1 MTNRIDQQVLGVVI
15 GVLALL
21 VAFVFNIPAVSY
33 AVTLVLV
40 VLTFLQPKTGI
51 LLLFVYFPARALLIE
66 VAPSLKLVGD
76 LVIISAFLRIVWEQR
91 KNWKSI
97 FHFEKFEW
105 AFILFIIVGALASL
119 LNDVSIGAIVF
130 QIRAFVITFLLIYIV
145 KRMTITKEDVRHFLW
160 ITFAMALVIVL
171 QGFIEKLSM
180 RSAWMPEKWIN
191 RQLSPGNASR
201 IYGVLNNPNVLSVYI
216 TMAAILTI
224 YLKRLMKP
232 AKWVTIFFYISLV
245 LMSGIWIMTYSRGT
259 WIAVALGLVLYTLYT
274 RKWKFAIKVVLVL
287 GLSFGAVALPTTY
300 AAQWI
305 QQNTEI
311 GNFERTGEEEVGPSV
326 GAIEAERIGET
337 FTGSTFEKSMTTG
350 RLYVVFKGFEVY
362 KDYPIIGSGFATFG
376 DSATKSYLSP
386 IYADYGITTNIY
398 ADNQYIEIIAQNGT
412 IGVILFASF
421 LLGMLWLFWKK
432 RHDTPVAIPLVVS
445 LLAIFWCGLVYNIW
459 EDKTFTLYYYTL
471 TGAFIAFIR
480 AKEQGN
486 DSTHN

>member
-1 MTNRIDQQVLGVVI
+1 MNNRINQQVLGVVV

-21 VAFVFNIPAVSY
+21 VAFVFNIPAISY
-33 AVTLVLV
+33 AVTLVLA
-40 VLTFLQPKTGI
+40 VLAFLQPKTGI
-51 LLLFVYFPARALLIE
+51 YLLFVYFPARSLLTE
-66 VAPSLKLVGD
+66 VAPSLKLLGD
-76 LVIISAFLRIVWEQR
+76 LMIIAAFLRIVWDQR

-97 FHFEKFEW
+97 FQFEKFEW
-105 AFILFIIVGALASL
+105 AFIAFIIMGAVASL
-119 LNDVSIGAIVF
+119 LNDVSMGAIVF

-145 KRMTITKEDVRHFLW
+145 KRLQITKDDIRLFLW
-160 ITFAMALVIVL
+160 ITFAMAMVIVL

-216 TMAAILTI
+216 TIAAILTI
-224 YLKRLMKP
+224 YLKRMMKP
-232 AKWVTIFFYISLV
+232 AKWVNILFYISLI

-259 WIAVALGLVLYTLYT
+259 WIAVAIGLVLYTLYT
-274 RKWKFAIKVVLVL
+274 RKWKFALKVALVMA
-287 GLSFGAVALPTTY
+287 LSFGAVALPTTF

-305 QQNTEI
+305 KQNTEI
-311 GNFERTGEEEVGPSV
+311 GNFERTGEVEEGPTI
-326 GAIEAERIGET
+326 GAVET
-337 FTGSTFEKSMTTG
+337 DRLKETISASTLEKSLTTG
-350 RLYVVFKGFEVY
+350 RLYVVVKGFEVY
-362 KDYPIIGSGFATFG
+362 KDYPIIGSGFGTFG

-412 IGVILFASF
+412 VGVILFAIF
-421 LLGMLWLFWKK
+421 LLGMLWFFWKK
-432 RHDTPVAIPLVVS
+432 RHVTPVAIPLVVS
-445 LLAIFWCGLVYNIW
+445 LIAIFWCGLVYNIW

-471 TGAFIAFIR
+471 TGAFIAFVR
-480 AKEQGN
+480 AKEQSN